1 MLCVRREAA
10 RLALYRLRCPL
21 TSACR
26 WAHSVRCTECAH
38 QQLDVCVK
46 RWRYAGHARASPLR
60 RSRALRQHEGDKSSS
75 TRASCRQWPR
85 PCVMPRQ
92 RSAPSAKLA
101 QLAEVTSGRRQ
112 ACELADAETFSTFCN
127 MNVPMTHNTQNEPVS
142 VSSDAIVDARR
153 AMLVL

>member
-10 RLALYRLRCPL
+10 ITCWDQASYCHTCAYR
-21 TSACR
+21 S
-26 WAHSVRCTECAH
+26 AHSVRFTECAD
-38 QQLDVCVK
+38 QQAEVFGKLPGSQQ
-46 RWRYAGHARASPLR
+46 RAAASPLR

-75 TRASCRQWPR
+75 TRASCRRWPR

-101 QLAEVTSGRRQ
+101 QLAEVTSGRRH

-127 MNVPMTHNTQNEPVS
+127 MNDPMTHKTTQS
-142 VSSDAIVDARR
+142 RIAY
-153 AMLVL
+153 